1 MAVKMFLQPYSP
13 DELHFA
19 YCYRVYLRWRT
30 HRARPY
36 SQLGRLDKTSLS
48 ALVSEYDIHVLECA
62 ADATD
67 LLTEVSLKPTETVSA
82 CASKVKGRVSK
93 WLRNELELE
102 QPSDLLSRGYFAC
115 TIGKSKREEV
125 EQYLD
130 LQGTHHGS
138 CCGSRAACR
147 LARRRC
153 GRPNELCATS
163 YAARV
168 SSCRH

>member
-1 MAVKMFLQPYSP
+1 MSDATGLSRGPSRWLLPRTEIILQMMDATGLPGGVSPLAVKMFLQPYAP

-62 ADATD
+62 ADATV

-82 CASKVKGRVSK
+82 
-93 WLRNELELE
+93 
-102 QPSDLLSRGYFAC
+102 
-115 TIGKSKREEV
+115 
-125 EQYLD
+125 
-130 LQGTHHGS
+130 
-138 CCGSRAACR
+138 
-147 LARRRC
+147 
-153 GRPNELCATS
+153 
-163 YAARV
+163 
-168 SSCRH
+168 